1 MFVQASPKNDVLH
14 LVLSTFIINEICVGS
29 EAASDVSRN
38 NETIQASTT
47 GQKSRK

>member
-1 MFVQASPKNDVLH
+1 MKNDVLL
-14 LVLSTFIINEICVGS
+14 LVLSTFDIINEICVGS